1 MQRLVLFYNTQIVCE
16 AVPPCVR
23 KEGDHL
29 SVDFF
34 AKYSFKRAVNLS
46 ECFSSAGGG
55 ESLTPTLF
63 NKLT

>member
-34 AKYSFKRAVNLS
+34 AIYSFKRGLNL
-46 ECFSSAGGG
+46 FVILSSAGGG